1 MTNTDQPKVI
11 AIDGPAGAGKSSVAK
26 RLAQKLRFS
35 YLDTGAMYRA
45 LTYKALKSNID
56 LAQEE
61 QLVALAKMTEIDV
74 IDEDGQVRVMLD
86 GKDISQN
93 IRTQEVTDNTFYA
106 ARAPKVREVMV
117 ERQREIGKARN
128 IVVEGRDIGT
138 VVFPQ
143 TPYKF
148 YIDADLEIRARRRAG
163 DFNASGE
170 SFTIEELS
178 RAMEER
184 DQKDLTRAVGPLRKA
199 PDAVTIDSS
208 DMSVEEVVDTIVRFV
223 KS

>member
-26 RLAQKLRFS
+26 RLARKLRFS

-45 LTYKALKSNID
+45 LTYKALRSNID

-61 QLVALAKMTEIDV
+61 QLVALARMTEIDV

-86 GKDISQN
+86 GKDISPN

-148 YIDADLEIRARRRAG
+148 YIDADLQIRAQRRAG
-163 DFNASGE
+163 DFTASGE

-178 RAMEER
+178 KAMAER
-184 DQKDLTRAVGPLRKA
+184 DQKDLTRAVGPLCKA

>member
-1 MTNTDQPKVI
+1 MTGTNQFKVI

-56 LAQEE
+56 LTQEE
-61 QLVALAKMTEIDV
+61 QLAALARMTEIDV
-74 IDEDGQVRVMLD
+74 IDEDGRVRVMLD
-86 GKDISQN
+86 GKDISPN

-148 YIDADLEIRARRRAG
+148 YIDADLQIRARRRAG
-163 DFNASGE
+163 DFTASGE
-170 SFTIEELS
+170 AFTIDQLAK
-178 RAMEER
+178 AMAER
-184 DQKDLTRAVGPLRKA
+184 DQKDLTRAVGPLCKA
-199 PDAVTIDSS
+199 PDAVMIDSS
-208 DMSVEEVVDTIVRFV
+208 DMSIEEVVDTIVRFV